1 MVKNV
6 GCGDFPGGPGVE
18 DPPSSAGGTGSIP
31 GRGTRSHVPQLRPS
45 TEKKNDMGLW
55 SLAGALNPSFS
66 TY

>member
-6 GCGDFPGGPGVE
+6 GCGDFPGGPVVE

-45 TEKKNDMGLW
+45 PEEKKGMGLW